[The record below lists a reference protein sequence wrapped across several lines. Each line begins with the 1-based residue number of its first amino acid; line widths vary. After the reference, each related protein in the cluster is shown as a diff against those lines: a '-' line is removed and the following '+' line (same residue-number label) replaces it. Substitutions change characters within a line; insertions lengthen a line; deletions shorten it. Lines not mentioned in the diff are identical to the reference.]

1 MADKMRAL
9 VWEGNDTPVFRNIDK
24 PSAGKGQVL
33 LRILRAGICGTD
45 LSILGG
51 KHPRAKAP
59 LVMGHELAAEVVAL
73 GDSVEEDETAGLKN
87 GSIVTIEPIISCG
100 ECVACKSGFPHVCST
115 LKLYGIDVPGGMAEY
130 MTVTADRILPAR
142 QGMDPDLVVMAEP
155 LAVAV
160 HAVRTSGIRYGDS
173 VCVIGGGP
181 IGLLIALVARQ
192 TTPQEIIVS
201 EPQESRRKVAAA
213 LGLTV
218 VNPIETPLEEVIVE
232 KTAGRGADICFES
245 AGSQQAI
252 NSSTKVLRPRGTL
265 VQVSMPKDKRTFNI
279 VDLTFKELVVR
290 GVRVYEAL
298 DFEKALNYLCDS
310 PDLFRPFMSRLYE
323 MDEVQDAFDAAKAG
337 DRGLRVIFKIGE

>member
-1 MADKMRAL
+1 MSNMMKAL
-9 VWEGNDTPVFRNIDK
+9 VWEGGVTPVHKKVEI
-24 PSAGKGQVL
+24 PVPGKNQVL
-33 LRILRAGICGTD
+33 LKVLRAGICGSD

-51 KHPRAKAP
+51 KHPRAEAP
-59 LVMGHELAAEVVAL
+59 LIMGHELAARVETL
-73 GDSVEEDETAGLKN
+73 GAGVDEDEAAGLKP
-87 GSIVTIEPIISCG
+87 GSLVTIEPIISCG

-130 MTVTADRILPAR
+130 VAVAADRILPAR
-142 QGMDPDLVVMAEP
+142 EGMDPDLVVMAEP

-192 TTPQEIIVS
+192 TTPADIIVS
-201 EPQESRRKVAAA
+201 EPQESRRLIAEK
-213 LGLTV
+213 LGLKVINPLDTPVEDV
-218 VNPIETPLEEVIVE
+218 VARSTS
-232 KTAGRGADICFES
+232 GRGVDICFES
-245 AGSQQAI
+245 AGSQAAI

-265 VQVSMPKDKRTFNI
+265 VQVSMPKDQRTFNI

-298 DFEKALNYLCDS
+298 DFEKSLNFLCDS
-310 PDLFRPFMSRLYE
+310 PELFRPFMSRLYGME
-323 MDEVQDAFDAAKAG
+323 EVNDAFAAAKAG
-337 DRGLRVIFKIGE
+337 DQGLRVIFRVDD